1 MGSVKIIFESYKK
14 IFSLIFS
21 LIITVIITFLI
32 KFYFKPFIVIL
43 IMSIICMPIYRFMIS
58 LKVHDKIAGA
68 VTLVAVNIILI
79 LIIIY
84 MGGEIYSIIKKIYL
98 SNVQII
104 NKFIQ
109 DISKAVNIDLNDL
122 KIGKSVFSIIND
134 ASIRQGAVSTGDSI
148 LAYFIANVCTFFV
161 LVDKK
166 NIIDVAYR
174 LFPENVI
181 KKFRKQKNNFVN
193 MISIQGILILISTLE
208 IIFGFM
214 ILGVSKYFML
224 GLICGLLDLLPYV
237 GIIIVFIPI
246 IIYNIIM
253 KNYLVA
259 FGLICLYIL
268 VQIVREILEAKFL
281 GNKLD
286 IHPLVI
292 FISIYVGV
300 KIFGILGIL
309 VGPMYSIIAKEIIYS
324 EIK

>member
-1 MGSVKIIFESYKK
+1 MKIIFENYKK

-43 IMSIICMPIYRFMIS
+43 IMSIICMPIYRFMIK

-79 LIIIY
+79 LTIIY

-104 NKFIQ
+104 NKLIQ
-109 DISKAVNIDLNDL
+109 DISKAININLNDL

-134 ASIRQGAVSTGDSI
+134 ASIRQGAASTGDSI

-214 ILGVSKYFML
+214 ILGVPKFFML
-224 GLICGLLDLLPYV
+224 GLICGFLDLLPYV
-237 GIIIVFIPI
+237 GTIIVFIPI

-281 GNKLD
+281 GNKLN

-292 FISIYVGV
+292 FISIYIGV
-300 KIFGILGIL
+300 KVFGILGIL

>member
-1 MGSVKIIFESYKK
+1 MKIIFENYKK

-32 KFYFKPFIVIL
+32 KFYFKPFIVIF
-43 IMSIICMPIYRFMIS
+43 IMSIICMPIYRFMIK

-79 LIIIY
+79 LTIIY

-104 NKFIQ
+104 NKLIQ
-109 DISKAVNIDLNDL
+109 DISKAININLNDL

-134 ASIRQGAVSTGDSI
+134 ASIRQGAASTGDSI

-214 ILGVSKYFML
+214 ILGVPKFFML
-224 GLICGLLDLLPYV
+224 GLICAFLDLLPYV
-237 GIIIVFIPI
+237 GTIIVFIPI

-281 GNKLD
+281 GNKLN

-292 FISIYVGV
+292 FISIYIGV
-300 KIFGILGIL
+300 KVFGILGIL